1 MVTSILQVRKVK
13 LQEIMKLDL
22 GHSGITGRARPQTQV
37 WSVSLIPNLVHV
49 GKKNQ
54 VVSSALGLMLDHIS
68 LSTSSVHGAYDI
80 IIVVVQSPS
89 HV

>member
-1 MVTSILQVRKVK
+1 MQ
-13 LQEIMKLDL
+13 LDL
-22 GHSGITGRARPQTQV
+22 GHSGITGRPRLQTQV

-68 LSTSSVHGAYDI
+68 LSTSSVRGAYDI
-80 IIVVVQSPS
+80 IIVVDQSPS